1 MIKTAFSLI
10 TGAGLILALG
20 ALSKPNSGIN
30 FQEASGKKQ
39 HRIVFHLSSPDT
51 AAYRALS
58 KQLGNLREHWPGAQI
73 EVVAHNQGV
82 AMLRTDKS
90 NVIPQVRAAMNQQ
103 VQFVVCEQTLKNM
116 NIPKESIVQG
126 AGFVERGL
134 VEIVEKQEAGWS
146 YIKAGF

>member
-1 MIKTAFSLI
+1 MLKTAFSLLS
-10 TGAGLILALG
+10 GAGLVLAIG
-20 ALSKPNSGIN
+20 AISKPYAGDDTRD
-30 FQEASGKKQ
+30 ASDKKQ

-51 AAYRALS
+51 AAYRALN
-58 KQLGNLREHWPGAQI
+58 KQLANLREHWPGAQI

-90 NVIPQVRAAMNQQ
+90 NVMQQVKAAMDQQVR
-103 VQFVVCEQTLKNM
+103 FVVCEQTLKNM
-116 NIPKESIVQG
+116 NIPKESIIQG